1 MRPWLVAQSCSSLI
15 ALFRRSMPSVRV
27 SDRPSMSMSS
37 RVTPYVVTTDSYA
50 AAIAL
55 TSLQESPIS
64 VPPWSAL
71 HPPNDGT
78 TSPPRL
84 RSVAMSARYR
94 PLARV
99 CLLSPFQASVHEVLL
114 SVSRNASVKYRAPDC
129 RAMSEMLSGIQVSKY
144 GAKTCVGSAVPVA
157 AAAGPAPTRTV
168 PDAVSVAMSAADQPR
183 NRAGDTGP
191 HLPPVRKPSCWLS
204 QTVGVWNRG
213 VKGGGTTASDLGRWS
228 PLQGCRRPRS
238 QRAAARREVSDLTAG
253 PAGAGR
259 PSAGHRHAIDGDVVE
274 DQALHVADPVSGVD
288 DPVERAVA
296 HHEPVDRVGRQAVD
310 VEDQRRPG
318 ARGVGEGER
327 PEGRREVA
335 GLVVVGHRHEHHG
348 AVEGTGEAVQVDV
361 LGEAAAQRVRLDV
374 QGELGEADDLAAEG
388 VHVADAA
395 GHLAAA
401 GDRAPVA
408 VHHAVVHHHVLRR
421 HVDPPPVGVAAGL
434 DGDVVVVR
442 AEVAV
447 LDDDVVATLGVAAVG
462 VGVRGARVGGH
473 PVV

>member
-191 HLPPVRKPSCWLS
+191 HLPPVRKLSCWLR

-259 PSAGHRHAIDGDVVE
+259 PSAGHRHAIDGDVV
-274 DQALHVADPVSGVD
+274 
-288 DPVERAVA
+288 
-296 HHEPVDRVGRQAVD
+296 
-310 VEDQRRPG
+310 
-318 ARGVGEGER
+318 
-327 PEGRREVA
+327 
-335 GLVVVGHRHEHHG
+335 
-348 AVEGTGEAVQVDV
+348 
-361 LGEAAAQRVRLDV
+361 
-374 QGELGEADDLAAEG
+374 
-388 VHVADAA
+388 
-395 GHLAAA
+395 
-401 GDRAPVA
+401 
-408 VHHAVVHHHVLRR
+408 
-421 HVDPPPVGVAAGL
+421 
-434 DGDVVVVR
+434 VVR

-473 PVV
+473 PVDGDVAAQRRVHLPEQRVLQRDALDQHGVAGVGLDERGPQEVARAGDDPLGRVGEALRDQRLQVGPLVALVPGGGTRRVERATAGQRDVALPVRVDHRGV